1 MVPNYYLMI
10 LQVVGS
16 PDFWKLQQNG
26 RKLHKGLKSDVK
38 TAPQTNPVCPYG
50 GMVTHKT
57 WVMTVQWPRNLAAFF
72 GKATNAAI
80 YLHLH
85 LAIYIWMGCSF
96 ESFTQCDRGREY
108 ILLFF
113 ILTRTCQGDKWG
125 WFPSRKKN
133 IFSLKLTSRT
143 WKLMV
148 GSWKTSSFPFW
159 GPKRPYFSWVFYPY
173 WDVLLVLSKW
183 IITPI

>member
-1 MVPNYYLMI
+1 MI

-57 WVMTVQWPRNLAAFF
+57 WVMKVKWPRNLAAFF
-72 GKATNAAI
+72 GRATPAAM

-85 LAIYIWMGCSF
+85 LATSRTDGMFLRIFHSVRQRSRVHSSTFSSWR
-96 ESFTQCDRGREY
+96 EPVRGINEDDF
-108 ILLFF
+108 LHE
-113 ILTRTCQGDKWG
+113 
-125 WFPSRKKN
+125 KN
-133 IFSLKLTSRT
+133 IFRETDIWHLKIDG
-143 WKLMV
+143 WKLED
-148 GSWKTSSFPFW
+148 FI
-159 GPKRPYFSWVFYPY
+159 FS
-173 WDVLLVLSKW
+173 LLGAQKALFFMGLLPLLGCPAG
-183 IITPI
+183 T

>member
-125 WFPSRKKN
+125 WFPSRKKKHIFLETN
-133 IFSLKLTSRT
+133 ISHLKIDGWKLEDFIFSLLGAQKA
-143 WKLMV
+143 
-148 GSWKTSSFPFW
+148 
-159 GPKRPYFSWVFYPY
+159 VFFMGFLP
-173 WDVLLVLSKW
+173 LLGCPAG
-183 IITPI
+183 T

>member
-1 MVPNYYLMI
+1 MI

-72 GKATNAAI
+72 GRATNAAI

-85 LAIYIWMGCSF
+85 LATSGWDVPSNLSLSATEV
-96 ESFTQCDRGREY
+96 ESR
-108 ILLFF
+108 FF
-113 ILTRTCQGDKWG
+113 YFSSWPEPVRVMKEDDFLHSKTHTFHETNISHLKING
-125 WFPSRKKN
+125 WN
-133 IFSLKLTSRT
+133 
-143 WKLMV
+143 
-148 GSWKTSSFPFW
+148 TSSFPFW
-159 GPKRPYFSWVFYPY
+159 GPTRPIFKGCLT
-173 WDVLLVLSKW
+173 LLGCPAG
-183 IITPI
+183 T